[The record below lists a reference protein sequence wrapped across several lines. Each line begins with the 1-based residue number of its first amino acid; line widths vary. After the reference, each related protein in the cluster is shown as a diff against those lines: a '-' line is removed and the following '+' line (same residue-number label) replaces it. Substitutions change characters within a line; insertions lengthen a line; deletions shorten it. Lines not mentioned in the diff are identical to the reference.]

1 LEEPRI
7 DSLHG
12 DEEGDEADLLV
23 PSVLREVLWGG
34 GAMARTVM
42 AVAFFLLSSLA
53 WRGRRKKGGG
63 DKGEQVSG

>member
-1 LEEPRI
+1 
-7 DSLHG
+7 
-12 DEEGDEADLLV
+12 
-23 PSVLREVLWGG
+23 
-34 GAMARTVM
+34 MARTVM